1 MRIYSHNKYTLI
13 AYAKSGTGSSV
24 VDKGDEVYILML
36 STFQQDKQKV
46 KVNKQV
52 TGKGRLDLGPWRT

>member
-1 MRIYSHNKYTLI
+1 M
-13 AYAKSGTGSSV
+13 